1 MSILTSLR
9 ASASATGG
17 ETLGNWAVQR
27 AARQWGIFRRPT
39 ADQFSSLTS
48 SGFNRSA
55 GGPSSFLSGQAPRRV
70 LSAAHVVS
78 LRLDEQANICSAP
91 QENGTFTSY
100 NKVFLPYR
108 AMIRMV
114 CDGSETGS
122 LGENLL
128 PDFIRNTLGVGSDTV
143 RKDFLETLS
152 RLVKDTNLY
161 FVATPEG
168 IYPNANITGY
178 TFTRTVD
185 SGVDIITANITIQEV
200 RQGNTSRW
208 TGSRH
213 PQGAQTRNAGP
224 VTLQP
229 EKRT

>member
-1 MSILTSLR
+1 MSTLTSLR
-9 ASASATGG
+9 ASVSASGG
-17 ETLGNWAVQR
+17 DALENWAVQR
-27 AARQWGIFRRPT
+27 AARQWGIFRRPA
-39 ADQFSSLTS
+39 ADQSGSITS
-48 SGFNRSA
+48 SPGFSRSSD
-55 GGPSSFLSGQAPRRV
+55 GPFSILQSQAPRRI
-70 LSAAHVVS
+70 LSAAHVKS
-78 LRLDEQANICSAP
+78 LRLDEQSSICSAP

-108 AMIRMV
+108 AVIRMV

-128 PDFIRNTLGVGSDTV
+128 PGFIRSAIGLGPDTV

-178 TFTRTVD
+178 SFTRTAEN
-185 SGVDIITANITIQEV
+185 GVDIITANITIQEV
-200 RQGNTSRW
+200 RQGSTSRW
-208 TGSRH
+208 TGSRY
-213 PQGAQTRNAGP
+213 PQGAQTRNTGP

-229 EKRT
+229 E

>member
-1 MSILTSLR
+1 MSTLTSLR
-9 ASASATGG
+9 ASASAFGG
-17 ETLGNWAVQR
+17 EALQNWAVQR

-39 ADQFSSLTS
+39 ADQSSSTTAS
-48 SGFNRSA
+48 SFNRSSDE
-55 GGPSSFLSGQAPRRV
+55 PFSTLFGQAPKRI
-70 LSAAHVVS
+70 LSAAHVES
-78 LRLDEQANICSAP
+78 LRMDEQSDICTAP

-128 PDFIRNTLGVGSDTV
+128 PGFVRSAIGLGPDTV

-168 IYPNANITGY
+168 IYRNANITGY
-178 TFTRTVD
+178 SFTRTAEN
-185 SGVDIITANITIQEV
+185 GVDVITANITIQEV
-200 RQGNTSRW
+200 RQSNTSRW
-208 TGSRH
+208 AGSRY

-224 VTLQP
+224 VSLQP
-229 EKRT
+229 KGQL